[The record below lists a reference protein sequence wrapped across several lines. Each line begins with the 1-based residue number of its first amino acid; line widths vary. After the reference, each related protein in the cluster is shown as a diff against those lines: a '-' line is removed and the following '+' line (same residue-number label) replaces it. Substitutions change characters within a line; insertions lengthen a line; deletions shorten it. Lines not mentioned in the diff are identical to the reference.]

1 MASQNQPPQEEPTLE
16 SLKQIS
22 FAFFLSRT
30 LAAGLQLG
38 VFSHLAAG
46 REAAADVAHAAGA
59 SERGTA
65 MLLDALVGL
74 QLVTKAGGRYR
85 LTPLSARY
93 LVRESPDYLGA
104 MMEEDSLWESWGH
117 LTEAVRTGRPP
128 RRVEQQAEA
137 ERFFP
142 VLIRSLHVMNRE
154 PARATARA
162 LGAGTARHGLRVLD
176 VACGSAVWGIAFAEA
191 DPQAR
196 LTLQDFPAVLEHTR
210 GYLQRAGVLDRCDFL
225 PGDLKR
231 VDFGADRYDVAL
243 LGNIVHS
250 EGEASS
256 RDLFARLHRALK
268 PGGRVAVIDLV
279 ANEERTGPPFA
290 VIFALNMLVNTEAGS
305 TYTLSEYRRWLQGA
319 GFRRVETAD
328 VGANSPLIIGVKE

>member
-1 MASQNQPPQEEPTLE
+1 MGF
-16 SLKQIS
+16 S
-22 FAFFLSRT
+22 FAPSRILT
-30 LAAGLQLG
+30 AAVQLG

-46 REAAADVAHAAGA
+46 RETAADVARAAGA
-59 SERGTA
+59 SERGMA
-65 MLLDALVGL
+65 MLLDALAGL
-74 QLVTKAGGRYR
+74 QLLTKAGGRYR
-85 LTPLSARY
+85 LTPLSAQY
-93 LVRESPDYLGA
+93 LVRESPDYTGA
-104 MMEEDSLWESWGH
+104 MMEEDSLWESWGK

-142 VLIRSLHVMNRE
+142 ILIRSLHVMNRE
-154 PARATARA
+154 PARRTAQA
-162 LGAGTARHGLRVLD
+162 LGAGGARPGARVLD
-176 VACGSAVWGIAFAEA
+176 VACGSGVWGIAYAEA
-191 DPQAR
+191 DRQAR

-210 GYLQRAGVLDRCDFL
+210 GYLERAGVLDRCDFL

-256 RDLFARLHRALK
+256 RDLFARLHRALA
-268 PGGRVAVIDLV
+268 PGGRVVVIDMV
-279 ANEERTGPPFA
+279 PDEGRTGPPFA
-290 VIFALNMLVNTEAGS
+290 LIFALNMLVNTETGG
-305 TYTLSEYRRWLQGA
+305 TYTLSEYTRWLQGA

-328 VGANSPLIIGVKE
+328 VGSHSPVIVGVKE

>member
-1 MASQNQPPQEEPTLE
+1 
-16 SLKQIS
+16 
-22 FAFFLSRT
+22 
-30 LAAGLQLG
+30 
-38 VFSHLAAG
+38 
-46 REAAADVAHAAGA
+46 ADVARAAGA

-74 QLVTKAGGRYR
+74 RLLTKAGGRYR
-85 LTPLSARY
+85 LTPLSAQY

-104 MMEEDSLWESWGH
+104 MMEDDTLWESWTK
-117 LTEAVRTGRPP
+117 LTDAVRTGRPP

-142 VLIRSLHVMNRE
+142 ILIRSLHVMNRE
-154 PARATARA
+154 PARQTAAA
-162 LGAGTARHGLRVLD
+162 LGAGTTRHGLRVLD
-176 VACGSAVWGIAFAEA
+176 VACGSGVWGLAFLEA

-210 GYLQRAGVLDRCDFL
+210 GYLERAGFLDRCDFL

-231 VDFGADRYDVAL
+231 VDFGTDRYDVAL

-256 RDLFARLHRALK
+256 RDLFARLYRALK
-268 PGGRVAVIDLV
+268 PGGAVAVIDMIP
-279 ANEERTGPPFA
+279 NEERTGPPFA
-290 VIFALNMLVNTEAGS
+290 LIFALNMLVHTEAGS
-305 TYTLSEYRRWLQGA
+305 TYTLSEYTRWLQGA
-319 GFRRVETAD
+319 AFRRVETAD
-328 VGANSPLIIGVKE
+328 IGSHSPLIIGLKE